1 MSVRVWGP
9 DWVPLRSFLSFLP
22 VAAFCLAWNFSTR
35 PSWSTKRISPVK
47 KGWHFAQMSTVMA
60 SLVEPEIKE
69 APQEQV
75 MVIWL
80 YFGWMFAF
88 MGGILSQI
96 DTMCI
101 LSSMN
106 ILEINGTNLADIS
119 NLQGNLYA
127 FSGNKSGIIWDIKSQ
142 LSYVLSHS
150 SQMEQLLTQLG
161 WVENAVIKAARI
173 NTRDKRISWALQN
186 ISDPQMGD
194 KVTFNEKRPFLTLTF
209 PILQNILNARIYF

>member
-1 MSVRVWGP
+1 
-9 DWVPLRSFLSFLP
+9 
-22 VAAFCLAWNFSTR
+22 
-35 PSWSTKRISPVK
+35 
-47 KGWHFAQMSTVMA
+47 MA

-80 YFGWMFAF
+80 YFGCMFAF
-88 MGGILSQI
+88 MGGILSHI
-96 DTMCI
+96 DRMCI

-106 ILEINGTNLADIS
+106 ILEINGTHIADIS

-127 FSGNKSGIIWDIKSQ
+127 FSGNTSGIIWDKKSQ

-161 WVENAVIKAARI
+161 WVENAVISAARI
-173 NTRDKRISWALQN
+173 NTRDKRISWALHN

-194 KVTFNEKRPFLTLTF
+194 KATFNAKRPFLTLTF
-209 PILQNILNARIYF
+209 PILQNILNTRIYF

>member
-1 MSVRVWGP
+1 
-9 DWVPLRSFLSFLP
+9 
-22 VAAFCLAWNFSTR
+22 
-35 PSWSTKRISPVK
+35 
-47 KGWHFAQMSTVMA
+47 MA